1 MRSLS
6 SCCLVVELNFVLI
19 SVSFDAIKKKT
30 GQAAD
35 AAADMA
41 SKTYSAVKSKH
52 KKNAPTTEL
61 KLYARLINRLFQ

>member
-41 SKTYSAVKSKH
+41 SDAYGAVKGKL
-52 KKNAPTTEL
+52 KKNEPKTEP
-61 KLYARLINRLFQ
+61 KP